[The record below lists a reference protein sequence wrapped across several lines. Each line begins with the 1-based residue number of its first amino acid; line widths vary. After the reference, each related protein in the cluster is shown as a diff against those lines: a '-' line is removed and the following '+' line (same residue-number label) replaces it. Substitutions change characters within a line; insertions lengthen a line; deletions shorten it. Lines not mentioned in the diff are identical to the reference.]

1 MPENG
6 QVRRAK
12 PVHTRFETTAR
23 LELTPATCADLAPI
37 AALHADERVWRH
49 LPSGRHTSLEQTRM
63 YLRERERQ
71 WSADGLGYW
80 TARLRVS
87 VGGLSAGAVAG
98 IGGCAVPARA
108 TWWNLYYRLT
118 PEVHRQ
124 GLATELCRA
133 AIGAAHRANESLP
146 VIAFL
151 VEHNNASKAT
161 AERAGLSLTW
171 RGPDPGNPDPTAVRL
186 IYSDRPLDDQRLH
199 ALTGIT

>member
-1 MPENG
+1 MH
-6 QVRRAK
+6 RAK
-12 PVHTRFETTAR
+12 PVDPRIETTAR
-23 LELTPATCADLAPI
+23 LELTPATCADLAAI

-49 LPSGRHTSLEQTRM
+49 LPSGRHTTLEQTRT
-63 YLRERERQ
+63 YLLERERQ
-71 WSADGLGYW
+71 WRADGLGYW
-80 TARLRVS
+80 TARLREP
-87 VGGLSAGAVAG
+87 VGGLPAGAVAG
-98 IGGCAVPARA
+98 IGGCAVPAGT

-118 PEVHRQ
+118 PDVHRH

-133 AIGAAHRANESLP
+133 AIDAAHRTDESLP

-171 RGPDPGNPDPTAVRL
+171 RGPDAGNPDRTAVRL